1 MSELPTLARAA
12 AEILAFLD
20 SRGRQACVIGGVA
33 VARWGEPRTT
43 QDVDLTVRTEF
54 GTEEAVLEDLLSRFP
69 SRIAEP
75 RRFAVQNRIVLL
87 TLSGGINADVSF
99 ASFPF
104 ELEAVE
110 RSSLWSISSELVLRT
125 CSAEDLIVYKL
136 VAARPGDIQDV
147 IRVVQRQ
154 GLRLDIERIRY
165 WGGQF
170 AELKEDPDLLRPF
183 EDALQRLSPR
193 R

>member
-1 MSELPTLARAA
+1 MSDLPILARAA
-12 AEILAFLD
+12 AEILAWLA

-54 GTEEAVLEDLLSRFP
+54 GTEEAVLEDLLARFQ
-69 SRIAEP
+69 SRIPDP
-75 RRFAVQNRIVLL
+75 RPFALQNRIVLL
-87 TLSGGINADVSF
+87 TLTGGINADVSF

-110 RSSLWSISSELVLRT
+110 RSSPWSISSELALRT

-147 IRVVQRQ
+147 MRIVQRQ
-154 GLRLDIERIRY
+154 GRRLDVARIRY
-165 WGGQF
+165 WGAQF

-183 EDALQRLSPR
+183 EDSLKRLPAET
-193 R
+193 

>member
-1 MSELPTLARAA
+1 MSDLPTLGRAA
-12 AEILAFLD
+12 TEILAWLE

-54 GTEEAVLEDLLSRFP
+54 GAEEAVLEDLLSRFP
-69 SRIAEP
+69 SRIGDP
-75 RRFAVQNRIVLL
+75 QPFALQNRIVLL

-110 RSSLWSISSELVLRT
+110 RSSPWSLSPDLVLRT

-147 IRVVQRQ
+147 IRIVQRQ
-154 GLRLDIERIRY
+154 GRRLDVARIRY
-165 WGGQF
+165 WGTQF

-183 EDALQRLSPR
+183 EDSLKRLSTKT
-193 R
+193 